1 MLHSARRLVVFLF
14 MALGIAAGQGSPG
27 PHTVILRENGFPAA
41 DSVPVS
47 DSALRQGF
55 SNAEFVAAAQLSP
68 ALADPSA
75 ALLVLPYGSAYPEA
89 AWPAILR
96 YLERGGNLIVL
107 GGKPFTRAAYHSSA
121 GWQLRDESVAA
132 SLELYIADYQ
142 QTAGSAQL
150 SFEANQDVSPALPA
164 FGWKR
169 AFGPVIRLSAV
180 PLLPA
185 ELGPAGSEDASIT
198 TLAWGA
204 RDGHRKAAPA
214 ILLDHAMHRFVG
226 GRWLL
231 VACEPEEHALDNPQL
246 LAGLQALALR
256 RGDRFTFRPR
266 LPLFAPGEALE
277 FRFEPANRADLQPND
292 TLEITVRSEDGKTAK
307 NLTAAADAVQ
317 SIVLPPEAAEGTGL
331 HSVEATLMR
340 GGAALWTDRTGF
352 WMRDWEYLKSG
363 PKLTVGS
370 DYFLLAGK
378 PLPVVGTTYMA
389 SDVGRL
395 YLAEP
400 NVATWDR
407 DMAQIHAAGLNM
419 IRSGIWSGW
428 SLLTRPDG
436 TFTEDALRSIEAFL
450 MTARRN
456 NLPVQFNL
464 FAFLPDSL
472 GGDNAYLD
480 PAALA
485 AQDRYVHSIVGRFH
499 DVPFLAW
506 DLINEPSANKNFW
519 RTLPIGDAYEQAA
532 WREWLK
538 QKYPDRAALLAAWE
552 EPSLGVGR
560 ALQSKPPAVPP
571 TVVAQ
576 DPLAMPEAGAF
587 ESDAAR
593 SGYNSLKVFDYTL
606 FTQKTFLD
614 WAARQRQTIRA
625 TGSSQLITI
634 GQDEGGIAGRVSPAF
649 YSSQLDFTS
658 DHTWWDYDAILWA
671 SLAAKFPGKPML
683 IQEMGEQR
691 RMTQDDRLRLTAE
704 EEGWQLERKLA
715 LSFAQGA
722 GGLEWVWNVNARM
735 ANDNEIPIGAVR
747 PDGTEKPEAEVLAGF
762 ARFAAQSPASFTEIE
777 APQVTLANSQSFIYS
792 DLGGLAYG
800 AQKKALRALAYFD
813 HTPARM
819 LPENRLGELGMPKLV
834 ILPAAQAL
842 AESAWQQLLDYVSRG
857 GCLLISGPVARDEH
871 WHFVDRTS
879 PLNLQATLMP
889 LALRQSAM
897 RLPGRPQPM
906 DVSYPAVVQQSPL
919 ELFRFKDGAGV
930 QQIAHGKGKILWA
943 SDPVEFAEN
952 YEPAAAL
959 YEYALEVAGVA
970 PAYTQVHPLSPGVLA
985 FPTVLKSA
993 VLYSFSSESMD
1004 DQEVDIKDGVTGAE
1018 LHFLLPAQRGAV
1030 VLLDRASGKVLASY
1044 GVLQGNARQ
1053 EGK

>member
-1 MLHSARRLVVFLF
+1 VIMQHSVRRIFVFLF
-14 MALGIAAGQGSPG
+14 MALGIAAGQGAPVAR
-27 PHTVILRENGFPAA
+27 TVILQESGFPVA

-55 SNAEFVAAAQLSP
+55 SNARFASAAQLP
-68 ALADPSA
+68 GALADPSTV
-75 ALLVLPYGSAYPEA
+75 LLVLPYGSAYPEA

-96 YLERGGNLIVL
+96 YLERGGNLVVL
-107 GGKPFTRAAYHSSA
+107 GGKPFTRAAYWTME
-121 GWQLRDESVAA
+121 GWLLRDSSVAA

-142 QTAGSAQL
+142 QTAGSTSL
-150 SFEANQDVSPALPA
+150 GFEANPDVSPALPA

-169 AFGPVIRLSAV
+169 AFSPVIRLSAV

-185 ELGPAGSEDASIT
+185 EIGPAGSEDASLT

-204 RDGHRKAAPA
+204 HDGHRKAAPA
-214 ILLDHAMHRFVG
+214 ILVDHALHRFVG
-226 GRWLL
+226 GRWILIG
-231 VACEPEEHALDNPQL
+231 CEPEEHALDNPQL
-246 LAGLQALALR
+246 LAALQTLALR
-256 RGDRFTFRPR
+256 KGDRFTLRPG
-266 LPLFAPGEALE
+266 LPLYLPGEALE
-277 FRFEPANRADLQPND
+277 FRFNPANRAGIQMGD
-292 TLEITVRSEDGKTAK
+292 TLQIVVRSEDGKTMK
-307 NLTAAADAVQ
+307 TLTAAADSVQ
-317 SIVLPPEAAEGTGL
+317 SIVLPPEVGEEKGL
-331 HSVEATLMR
+331 HSVDATLMR
-340 GGAALWTDRTGF
+340 DGTALWTDHSAF
-352 WMRDWEYLKSG
+352 WMRDWAYLKSG
-363 PKLTVGS
+363 PRLMVGS
-370 DYFLLAGK
+370 DYFLLDGK

-428 SLLTRPDG
+428 SLLTKPDG

-485 AQDRYVHSIVGRFH
+485 AQDRYVRSIVGQFH
-499 DVPFLAW
+499 EVPFLAW

-519 RTLPIGDAYEQAA
+519 RTLPIGDPYEQAA
-532 WREWLK
+532 WRDWLK
-538 QKYPDRAALLAAWE
+538 QRYPDRASLLAAWN

-571 TVVAQ
+571 TVAAQ

-587 ESDAAR
+587 EADAVR
-593 SGYNSLKVFDYTL
+593 SGYNTLKVYDYTL
-606 FTQKTFLD
+606 FTQKIFLD
-614 WAARQRQTIRA
+614 WAARQRSTIRA

-634 GQDEGGIAGRVSPAF
+634 GQDEGGVAGRVSPAF

-683 IQEMGEQR
+683 IQEMGSQR
-691 RMTQDDRLRLTAE
+691 RMMQDDRLRLSAE

-735 ANDNEIPIGAVR
+735 ANDNETPIGAVR

-762 ARFAAQSPASFTEIE
+762 AHFAAQSPSSFTEIE
-777 APQVTLANSQSFIYS
+777 APQVTLVTSQSFIYS

-819 LPENRLGELGMPKLV
+819 LPENRLQELGTPKLV

-842 AESAWQQLLDYVSRG
+842 TETAWQQLLDYVSQG
-857 GCLLISGPVARDEH
+857 GYLLISGPVARDEH
-871 WHFVDRTS
+871 WHFIDRTS

-889 LALRQSAM
+889 LALRQSAL
-897 RLPGRPQPM
+897 RIPGQPQPM

-919 ELFRFKDGAGV
+919 ELLRFKDGVGV
-930 QQIAHGKGKILWA
+930 EQIAHGKGKILWA

-959 YEYALEVAGVA
+959 YAYALDTAAVP
-970 PAYTQVHPLSPGVLA
+970 PAYKQIHPLSPGVLA

-1004 DQEVDIKDGVTGAE
+1004 DQEVDIKDGITGAN
-1018 LHFLLPAQRGAV
+1018 LHFRLPAQRGAV
-1030 VLLDRASGKVLASY
+1030 VLLDRANGRVLASY
-1044 GVLQGNARQ
+1044 GVEASNAR
-1053 EGK
+1053 

>member
-1 MLHSARRLVVFLF
+1 MQHSVRKVFGFLF
-14 MALGIAAGQGSPG
+14 MALGIAAGQGLPAA
-27 PHTVILRENGFPAA
+27 HTVILQESGFPVVE
-41 DSVPVS
+41 SVAVS

-55 SNAEFVAAAQLSP
+55 KDAEFASAAQLAG
-68 ALADPSA
+68 ALADPST
-75 ALLVLPYGSAYPEA
+75 ALLVLPYGSAYPEQ

-96 YLERGGNLIVL
+96 YLERGGNLVVL
-107 GGKPFTRAAYHSSA
+107 GGKPFTRAAYQTAA
-121 GWQLRDESVAA
+121 GWQLRDASVAA
-132 SLELYIADYQ
+132 SLELYISDYQ
-142 QTAGSAQL
+142 QTAGSAAL
-150 SFEANQDVSPALPA
+150 GFAANPDVSPALPA

-169 AFGPVIRLSAV
+169 GFSPVIRLSAV
-180 PLLPA
+180 PLLTA
-185 ELGPAGSEDASIT
+185 EIGPAGSEDASLT
-198 TLAWGA
+198 PLAWGA
-204 RDGHRKAAPA
+204 REGHHKAAPA
-214 ILLDHAMHRFVG
+214 ILIDHVLHRFVG
-226 GRWLL
+226 GRWIFI
-231 VACEPEEHALDNPQL
+231 ACEPEEHALDNQQL

-256 RGDRFTFRPR
+256 KGDRFTFRPR
-266 LPLFAPGEALE
+266 LPLFVPGEALE
-277 FRFEPANRADLQPND
+277 FRFEPANKAGIQPGD
-292 TLEITVRSEDGKTAK
+292 TLEIRVRSDEAKTAK
-307 NLTAAADAVQ
+307 TFTAAADAVQ
-317 SIVLPPEAAEGTGL
+317 AIVLSPDIAEEKGL
-331 HSVEATLMR
+331 HSVDATLMR
-340 GGAALWTDRTGF
+340 GGAAVWTDHSAF

-370 DYFLLAGK
+370 DYFQLDGK

-436 TFTEDALRSIEAFL
+436 SFTGDALRSIEAFL

-485 AQDRYVHSIVGRFH
+485 AQDRYVGSIVGRFH

-519 RTLPIGDAYEQAA
+519 RTLPIGDPYEQAA
-532 WREWLK
+532 WRDWLRHRH
-538 QKYPDRAALLAAWE
+538 PDEAALLAAWNE
-552 EPSLGVGR
+552 TSLGVGR
-560 ALQSKPPAVPP
+560 ALQSKPPAIPP
-571 TVVAQ
+571 TVAAQ

-587 ESDAAR
+587 EADAVR
-593 SGYNSLKVFDYTL
+593 SGYNTLKVYDYTL
-606 FTQKTFLD
+606 FTQKIFLD
-614 WAARQRQTIRA
+614 WATRQRHTIRA

-634 GQDEGGIAGRVSPAF
+634 GQDEGGVAGRVSPAF
-649 YSSQLDFTS
+649 YSPQLDFTA

-683 IQEMGEQR
+683 IQEMGSQR

-735 ANDNEIPIGAVR
+735 ANDNETPIGAVR
-747 PDGTEKPEAEVLAGF
+747 PDGTEKAEAEVLAGF
-762 ARFAAQSPASFTEIE
+762 AHFAAQSPASFTEIE
-777 APQVTLANSQSFIYS
+777 APQVILVTSQSFMYS
-792 DLGGLAYG
+792 DFGGLAYG
-800 AQKKALRALAYFD
+800 AQKKALRTLAYFD

-819 LPENRLGELGMPKLV
+819 LTENRLEELGIPKLV

-842 AESAWQQLLDYVSRG
+842 TEAAWQQLLDYVSRG

-879 PLNLQATLMP
+879 LLNLQATLMP
-889 LALRQSAM
+889 LALRQSAL
-897 RLPGRPQPM
+897 RIPGRPQPM
-906 DVSYPAVVQQSPL
+906 DVSYPAAVQQSPV
-919 ELFRFKDGAGV
+919 ELLRFNSGEGV
-930 QQIAHGKGKILWA
+930 AQIAHGKGKILWA
-943 SDPVEFAEN
+943 SDPVEFAES

-959 YEYALEVAGVA
+959 YEYALSVAGVA

-1004 DQEVDIKDGVTGAE
+1004 DQEVDIKDAITGAN
-1018 LHFLLPAQRGAV
+1018 LRFRLAAQRGAV
-1030 VLLDRASGKVLASY
+1030 VLLDRASGRVVASY
-1044 GVLQGNARQ
+1044 GVAEDNAQ
-1053 EGK
+1053 PAAK